1 LTIVRAYYFIAKEY
15 MNNQVFSDFISHL
28 AIIGADPALMSS
40 MAAKNPAL
48 YDAARHWVTSVEADR
63 PKPVAGP
70 FPAKA
75 SITAIQAAVFDNWPQ
90 GRPVKG
96 QPTRFGMAIEF
107 WTAPADQIQTARL
120 KNYQRKANVK
130 LLDGVSLT
138 RWITKANK
146 ENAGRKNP
154 LGASYLRQLAILAD
168 GMQPDERVGMLVDKT
183 GAEGTVYYDFQFIF
197 VRMAEDGVTATLMLA
212 DDIIDLAPFC
222 NLQANGQPLRGN
234 VIWQSRNDLCG
245 FSVTWA
251 TGGAK

>member
-1 LTIVRAYYFIAKEY
+1 
-15 MNNQVFSDFISHL
+15 MNNQDFSDFINHL
-28 AIIGADPALMSS
+28 VFIGEDLALMSS

-48 YDAARHWVTSVEADR
+48 YDAARHWVTTVEDGR
-63 PKPVAGP
+63 PRPVAGP
-70 FPAKA
+70 FPGKPD
-75 SITAIQAAVFDNWPQ
+75 ITAIQAALFDNWPQ

-96 QPTRFGMAIEF
+96 QPNRFGMALEI

-130 LLDGVSLT
+130 LLDGPSLT
-138 RWITKANK
+138 RWLTKAKK

-154 LGASYLRQLAILAD
+154 LTPSYLDELAVFAEA
-168 GMQPDERVGMLVDKT
+168 MAPDEMIGMLVDKT

-197 VRMAEDGVTATLMLA
+197 VRMAEGRLSASLMLGE
-212 DDIIDLAPFC
+212 DTIDLAEFS

-234 VIWQSRNDLCG
+234 VIGQSRNDYCG

-251 TGGAK
+251 TGSAA